1 MKTRIHTLISA
12 ISDQM
17 YERQH
22 IIALSLL
29 AGAAGMNTF
38 LYGQPGTAKSLISR
52 RIASAFEVSEY
63 FEYLMNRFSTPE
75 EIFGP
80 VSIKALKEDQ
90 YIRKTEHYL
99 PRADFA
105 FLDEIWKASPAIL
118 NTLLTLVNE
127 KTFKNGDLIQQVPL
141 KVLMSAS
148 NEIPE
153 PDQGLDAL
161 YDRFIMRLV
170 VAPIAQAHHFHAL
183 LQSKPAQAKLDI
195 DSSLKIKKQ
204 ELQDW
209 RMQMHEV
216 QLPERV
222 LAVFDDIRLRLKHS
236 FEDHQIYVS
245 DRRWQ
250 RAAYLLKAA
259 AFLDQREQV
268 LLADLHILKHCLWSQ
283 IEEISWLEQAVNDAV
298 DEAGLLFNS
307 QLEALIQEKEQL
319 EQQILNV
326 FYYTDDVYESYVI
339 GEKEYLR
346 AVTNLDQY
354 YKDKPM
360 YLELNKMGTKQDFFA
375 ADAAGEEVRGIVC
388 NYNGTRLC
396 TLKGGYYGLE
406 EAVSPYI
413 KHPKGSRRA
422 QVSAAQT
429 EELKQSVL
437 DLKARIEADYVQ
449 QKLRFQHE
457 AAAFE
462 SAFVEQ
468 ADIQR
473 TQLQMTQ
480 RLERFALQQ
489 QDCLR
494 LEQLCQS

>member
-1 MKTRIHTLISA
+1 MKARIHTLISA

-22 IIALSLL
+22 IMALSLL
-29 AGAAGMNTF
+29 AGVAGMNTF
-38 LYGQPGTAKSLISR
+38 LYGHPGTAKSLISR
-52 RIASAFEVSEY
+52 RIASAFEVTEY

-75 EIFGP
+75 ELFGP

-141 KVLMSAS
+141 NVLMSAS

-153 PDQGLDAL
+153 PNQGLDAL

-170 VAPIAQAHHFHAL
+170 VEPITEVFNFHAL
-183 LQSKPAQAKLDI
+183 LQAKPAQAKLNI
-195 DSSLKIKKQ
+195 DGALKIKKQ

-216 QLPERV
+216 QIPHSV

-250 RAAYLLKAA
+250 RVAYLLKAA
-259 AFLDQREQV
+259 AFLDQRDQV
-268 LLADLHILKHCLWSQ
+268 LLADVYILKHCLWGQ
-283 IEEISWLEQAVNDAV
+283 VEEISWLEQAVMDAV
-298 DEAGLLFNS
+298 DEAGLQFDS
-307 QLEALIQEKEQL
+307 ELEALTQEKEQL
-319 EQQILNV
+319 EQQILNA
-326 FYYTDDVYESYVI
+326 FYYTDDVYESYLI
-339 GEKEYLR
+339 GDKEYLR

-354 YKDKPM
+354 YKDKQL
-360 YLELNKMGTKQDFFA
+360 YLELDKMGTKQDFFA
-375 ADAAGEEVRGIVC
+375 VDQSGEEVRGIVC
-388 NYNGTRLC
+388 NYNGTRMC

-406 EAVSPYI
+406 EVVSPYI
-413 KHPKGSRRA
+413 KYSKGSQRD
-422 QVSAAQT
+422 QVSEQQIQLLSHT
-429 EELKQSVL
+429 IQ
-437 DLKARIEADYVQ
+437 DLKSRIEADNTL
-449 QKLRFQHE
+449 QKIRFENE
-457 AAAFE
+457 AQAFE
-462 SAFVEQ
+462 SAFVQPVDLEHLQQMIEQ
-468 ADIQR
+468 RKERYAL
-473 TQLQMTQ
+473 QLQ
-480 RLERFALQQ
+480 
-489 QDCLR
+489 DCAR